1 MVTGAG
7 DHGKLRVLLMVS
19 KRSDSGAMPLPL
31 VTLVRKVL
39 HDSGLSVA
47 SFAEAKGMP
56 YATVRRYTD
65 VNLKPLKS
73 APRQETLRQ
82 LALALDLPLSEVQ
95 RAAVDSVAY
104 VYSVSTGDGTAT
116 AHSFDLL
123 SEEEKVAWVQEIY
136 PMIKEYLP

>member
-1 MVTGAG
+1 
-7 DHGKLRVLLMVS
+7 
-19 KRSDSGAMPLPL
+19 MPLPL